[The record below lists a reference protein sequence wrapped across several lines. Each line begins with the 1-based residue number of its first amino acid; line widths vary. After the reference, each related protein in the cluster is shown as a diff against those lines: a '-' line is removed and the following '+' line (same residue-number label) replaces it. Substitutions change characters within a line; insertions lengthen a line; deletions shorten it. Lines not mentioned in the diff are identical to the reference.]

1 MSPTIIHDRKT
12 LAEFCK
18 KRHVQKLS
26 LFGSAVRA
34 DFGPTSDL
42 DLLIEFEAGHTPGLD
57 FFTLADELSAF
68 FGRKV
73 DLNTPR
79 SLSPYFRDQVQSES
93 EILYDST
100 RS

>member
-1 MSPTIIHDRKT
+1 MITIDRT
-12 LAEFCK
+12 ALAVFCK

-34 DFGPTSDL
+34 DFRPGSDL
-42 DLLIEFEAGHTPGLD
+42 DVLVEFDSGHTPGLA
-57 FFTLADELSAF
+57 FFTLADELSVF

-73 DLNTPR
+73 DLNTIQ
-79 SLSPYFRDQVQSES
+79 SLSPYFLKEVLSES
-93 EILYDST
+93 ETLYDAS